1 MFQSDEMCADTG
13 AITLDKELVP
23 TYAGIE
29 SIELYN
35 TTYKVKKFFACSS
48 DWLEEFFRIPMSVEK
63 YRIDRIN
70 ACVDRMKQEE
80 QRRLQTHSACCT
92 II

>member
-1 MFQSDEMCADTG
+1 VFQSDEMCADAG
-13 AITLDKELVP
+13 AFTYDKELTP
-23 TYAGIE
+23 SYADIE

-35 TTYKVKKFFACSS
+35 KTYKVKKFFACSS
-48 DWLEEFFRIPMSVEK
+48 AWLEEFFGIPMSVEK
-63 YRIDRIN
+63 YRIYRIN
-70 ACVDRMKQEE
+70 ACVERMKQEE

>member
-1 MFQSDEMCADTG
+1 MFQSDEMCTDAG
-13 AITLDKELVP
+13 AMTYDKELSS

-29 SIELYN
+29 SIEIDKKTYN
-35 TTYKVKKFFACSS
+35 VKKFFACSS
-48 DWLEEFFRIPMSVEK
+48 GFLEEYFEIPFSVEG
-63 YRIDRIN
+63 YRIHRLR
-70 ACVDRMKQEE
+70 AVVDMMKQEE